1 MNNKLYKLVF
11 GWTANILA
19 VLLLIPQ
26 IIKSIKN
33 KDTQSLSVF
42 FLFLQMLSSIFWVV
56 YSFILNEHPLIICMI
71 IYCLESTFLF
81 FYKIYVEYNNNNLN
95 DN

>member
-1 MNNKLYKLVF
+1 MNNELNKMIF
-11 GWTANILA
+11 GRTANILA

-33 KDTQSLSVF
+33 KDTQSLSLF

-56 YSFILNEHPLIICMI
+56 YSFILNEEPLIICMI

-81 FYKIYVEYNNNNLN
+81 FYKIYVEKYTNPN
-95 DN
+95 